1 MRFQSQPLLL
11 VVVFKRVLH
20 VYVLAATKFLFALN
34 RFIAYLCILMEDF
47 LYIIIRGLAIGI
59 LISAPMGPIGMLVI
73 QRTLNKGQWPAFF
86 TGVGAALS
94 DIFYCLLTGLG
105 LSFVTDFIETHQILL
120 KIIGSLVIIAFGLYL
135 FQKNPSRTLKTPT
148 QQGNTFWSDT
158 VSGFFLTLSNP
169 LILFFIIGLFARF
182 NFMLPEFKYYHYIT
196 GYISIFAGAFLWW
209 FTITYF
215 VNKVRSHFNIRSMK
229 IINRVIATLL
239 MAMAVIGL
247 ILGINDYML
256 SLNG

>member
-1 MRFQSQPLLL
+1 
-11 VVVFKRVLH
+11 
-20 VYVLAATKFLFALN
+20 
-34 RFIAYLCILMEDF
+34 MEDF
-47 LYIIIRGLAIGI
+47 GYIIIKGLAIGI
-59 LISAPMGPIGMLVI
+59 LISAPMGPIGMLCI
-73 QRTLNKGQWPAFF
+73 QRTLDKGQWPAFF

-105 LSFVTDFIETHQILL
+105 LSFITDFIETHQILL
-120 KIIGSLVIIAFGLYL
+120 KILGSLVIIAFGIYL
-135 FQKNPSRTLKTPT
+135 FKKNPSRSLVTPT
-148 QQGNTFWSDT
+148 LQENTFWSDM

-182 NFMLPEFKYYHYIT
+182 NFMQPEFNYYHYIT
-196 GYISIFAGAFLWW
+196 GYVSIFSGALIWW

-229 IINRVIATLL
+229 IVNRVIATLL
-239 MAMAVIGL
+239 IAMAVIGFV
-247 ILGINDYML
+247 LGINDYIH